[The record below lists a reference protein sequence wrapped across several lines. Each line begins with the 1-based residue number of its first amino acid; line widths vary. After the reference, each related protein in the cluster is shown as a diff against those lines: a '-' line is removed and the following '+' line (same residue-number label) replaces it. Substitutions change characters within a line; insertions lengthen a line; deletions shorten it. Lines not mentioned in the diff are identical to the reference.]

1 MSDQIHLAYRSH
13 VGKTI
18 NGKEKITHP
27 TSKQCPFCEFFFAR
41 SAEAMKKHTKVCR
54 AKKGV
59 TYTFDNSNIISF
71 QDNFKYMG
79 DAPFTASFDFETTI
93 GNAVFLYPKMY
104 VLSYCQI
111 YAFHPNLNLEKNSYI
126 LKL

>member
-1 MSDQIHLAYRSH
+1 M
-13 VGKTI
+13 GKTI

-27 TSKQCPFCEFFFAR
+27 TSKQCPFCEFFFTR
-41 SAEAMKKHTKVCR
+41 SAEAIKKHTKVCR
-54 AKKGV
+54 AKKDV

-71 QDNFKYMG
+71 QNNFKYMG
-79 DAPFTASFDFETTI
+79 DAPFTAPFDFETTT

-111 YAFHPNLNLEKNSYI
+111 YAFHPNLNLEKNSYF